1 MPEKSRN
8 KIFEEVPEGADVSGW
23 VRPVDQ
29 GSPVAEDG
37 SESDGDTLALTLVY
51 LADQHGKG
59 ELTDEE
65 YEAAVE
71 HAQGGGQEQAPA
83 PAQLSLDPPARTEPT
98 LVDTLVSRG
107 AEATRPALDSLL
119 KRARRLAGKKYPPR
133 S

>member
-1 MPEKSRN
+1 MDN
-8 KIFEEVPEGADVSGW
+8 
-23 VRPVDQ
+23 
-29 GSPVAEDG
+29 
-37 SESDGDTLALTLVY
+37 DTLALTLVY

-71 HAQGGGQEQAPA
+71 HAQGGEQAPA
-83 PAQLSLDPPARTEPT
+83 PAAQLSLDPPARPEPT

-107 AEATRPALDSLL
+107 AEATRPALESLL